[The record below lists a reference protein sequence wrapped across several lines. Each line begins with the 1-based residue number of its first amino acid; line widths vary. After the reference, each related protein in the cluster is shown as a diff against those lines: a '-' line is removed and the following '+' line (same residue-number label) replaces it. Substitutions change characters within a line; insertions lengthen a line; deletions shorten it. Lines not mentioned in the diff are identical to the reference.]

1 MMVRM
6 MARMMVRMMVKMVR
20 LVMQE
25 QDHHRNIIV
34 IIMVDGWVRV
44 ETWEASH
51 LEARTW
57 EASGDASTVLL
68 HLKVTMMNKI

>member
-1 MMVRM
+1 MV
-6 MARMMVRMMVKMVR
+6 VKMVR
-20 LVMQE
+20 LVVRMVRMMVMQE

-68 HLKVTMMNKI
+68 HLKVIVMNKI

>member
-1 MMVRM
+1 
-6 MARMMVRMMVKMVR
+6 MVRMMVRVVMKMVR
-20 LVMQE
+20 LVVRMVRMMVMQE

-44 ETWEASH
+44 ETWEAS
-51 LEARTW
+51 
-57 EASGDASTVLL
+57 GDASTVLL